1 MTESRNPVLDGVA
14 IIGMG
19 GRFPGARNVAEF
31 WKNQLAGI
39 ESISHFTVEEL
50 EVPDAVELSRHPN
63 YVRARSILE
72 DVDLFDA
79 EFFGMYPREA
89 ELMDPQQRLFLEVC
103 WTALEDAGCDP
114 FAYPGAIG
122 VYGGNSV
129 STYFLSRLCADPDF
143 IRRFTGA
150 YQVGN
155 YPEMMGNNVDF
166 LATRV
171 SYKLNLRGPAFTLQ
185 AGCSTSLLA
194 VCQACQSLLTYQ
206 SDMALAGGSSITF
219 PQKRG
224 SFYQDGGMVS
234 PDGHCRAFD
243 ADAQGTVF
251 GSGVAVVLLK
261 RMEDA
266 LRDGDHIYAAIRGFG
281 VNNDGAAKVGYTAP
295 SVEGQAR
302 VIAMAQETAGVDPRT
317 IGYIEAHG
325 TGTPLGDPIELAAL
339 TQAFRTRTSDKQFCA
354 VGTAKANVGHLDI
367 AAGVTGLIHAT
378 HVVRHGILPPTLYF
392 HKPNPNFDMASSPF
406 YVNATLQEWKTAEG
420 PRRAGVSAF
429 GVGGTNAHVVLEEV
443 PPTLSAPSQQPV
455 ELLVLSAR
463 SESALEAATAN
474 LAAHLES
481 HPGSNLA
488 DVAATLQSGRRA
500 FPCRRTVVARDV
512 PDAISALSQRDRKR
526 VQTRLKPDENPPV
539 YFLFPGQGSQYPN
552 MAREIYA
559 SQPLFRKTLDR
570 CAEILGPYLHAD
582 LRELLYPGDDVSAE
596 ARRRVTDTIVA
607 QPAIFSIEYALA
619 QLWLSWGIRPQAMLG
634 HSIGEFVAATLAGVF
649 SLEDALSLVAERGRM
664 MQGLPAGGMLSVR
677 LGESDVRSRLNGQAN
692 GQLALAAVNAPSLCV
707 VAGPLDA
714 IASFE
719 QRLAGES
726 VPFRRLVTSH
736 AFHSSMMDPIVEPF
750 TARAAQAHLQPPR
763 IPYVS
768 GVTGTWITDAEA
780 TDPAYWARHFR
791 QPVQFSAGIIELL
804 KHPSAVLLE
813 VGPGNVLGTLSRQH
827 GMDVAKRTIA
837 SSLSDGFSGEGDAAS
852 LFTAV
857 GALWLAGCKPDWS
870 TIHAGEQRQRVS
882 LPTYPFERK
891 RFWLELPATAAVAAA
906 VIATAA
912 PSPSTFTEGAAPA
925 NFATPGINT
934 QSDVSPSSAST
945 IREEI
950 SPVSPSIETLAA
962 ASNATSRP
970 VKIRSILNEIFED
983 LSGVDTSQADGAA
996 SFLELGFDSLFLT
1009 QVTQSL
1015 QSKFDLKIT
1024 FRQLLGNLG
1033 SLDAL
1038 SEYIDCKLPADQ
1050 LQEPAQPPAPVQAA
1064 ASTFAPLMESPT
1076 ATAPVYAA
1084 GTPSASAG
1092 EYGDVNMSESPVE
1105 RLMREQLQA
1114 MNQLF
1119 TRQLEA
1125 IRGGA
1130 PGAPAPV
1137 PASATVAPAN
1147 PAPVVSS
1154 APATPKVAPP
1164 APAPSATAATAA
1176 PAGHGDAGEFKPFGP
1191 YKPPQKGISGE
1202 LTPAQEKGLQS
1213 LVERYTKRTAKS
1225 KAMTEQYRAA
1235 LADPR
1240 VVMGFRQQ
1248 WKELVYPINT
1258 IYSKGSKL
1266 MDVDGNEY
1274 IDILNGFGPI
1284 MLGHRPDFVEA
1295 AIEHQ
1300 LHEGMEIGPQTPLAG
1315 EVAQMFCKMTG
1326 NERMTFC
1333 NTGSEAVMAAI
1344 RVARTVTGRTK
1355 VVLFAGAYHGQTDEV
1370 LVKGHK
1376 KAGVP
1381 QSTPVAPGIPKEKV
1395 ANVTVLD
1402 YGTPESLEWIRANAK
1417 ELAAVLVE
1425 PVQSRHPHL
1434 QPVAF
1439 LKEIRSITENSG
1451 TALIF
1456 DEVVTGFRVHQGG
1469 CQALFG
1475 IRGDLA
1481 TYGKVLAGG
1490 MPVGVLAGKREYM
1503 DALDGGAWQFGDASF
1518 PEVGVTF
1525 FAGTFIRHPLALA
1538 AVRAVLQH
1546 FEQQGPSLQE
1556 NLTANTTRMVG
1567 AINEFLEA
1575 NNAPTRLESFGS
1587 IFYFAVPPEERFASL
1602 FYYYLRLKGVN
1613 VLEGFP
1619 CFLTTAHSEA
1629 DIERII
1635 QVFKESVV
1643 EMQEAGFFPPPP
1655 GTGAPREI
1663 PSEPV
1668 AVEFFA
1674 SSAAGFAPELNA
1686 SRTSAAAPM
1695 SEAPA
1700 SEAAPPAPVAV
1711 AAPVLQEAAT
1721 PIPGPSDSPLT
1732 EPQLEIFLSAQIDSE
1747 ASTSYNESFTLKM
1760 RGPFN
1765 EAAFR
1770 DSLRDLVNRHQAL
1783 RATFA
1788 ASGERIAFAASAN
1801 IDIPLEDLSSLA
1813 PAEGDAR
1820 VRSAIDSEGRTPF
1833 DLVNGPVLRLRL
1845 FRREPESHALVFTS
1859 HHIVCDGWSINVLL
1873 DELSQL
1879 YSARVNHSR
1888 VDLPVPVQFGD
1899 YARTQAANRETADFA
1914 GVESYWMQQF
1924 AELPPVLDLPTDR
1937 PHPAVKTFQGS
1948 TYRTRIDADT
1958 YKLIKQAGA
1967 KQGCTLFSTLLGS
1980 FAALLHRLSG
1990 QDDIVIG
1997 IPTAGQSMLD
2007 DGTLVGH
2014 CVNFLPIRAHITE
2027 NQTAGDLLKQ
2037 TKRTVL
2043 DAYEH
2048 QTYTYGTLVRKL
2060 KVRRDPSRLPLIEV
2074 QFNLEKVGAGLAF
2087 SGLDVEVDPNPKT
2100 AVNFD
2105 LFLNIGESDQGLQL
2119 DCDYNTELFDR
2130 ETLGRW
2136 LRHYETLL
2144 RSIAADATQGVDRL
2158 PLLTDAE
2165 RHQIVFDANKTAADY
2180 PLSTPVHQIIEEQAV
2195 RTPEA
2200 TAASF
2205 EHQNIT
2211 YFDLDRRANQLARHL
2226 IQLGVRP
2233 GSLVGICVQRSLDML
2248 VGILGIWKAGAAYL
2262 PLDPA
2267 YPPERLTYI
2276 MQESSIAVL
2285 LTQARL
2291 AVGLPISNTRV
2302 IPLDSDWDLIGR
2314 ESKTS
2319 PNVVMNSESGAYTI
2333 YTSGSTGKPK
2343 GVEITHRNLANL
2355 LFSMRHAPGL
2365 TASDRLLAVTTLSF
2379 DIAGLEL
2386 FLPLITGAQVVI
2398 ASREETMDG
2407 DRLLARM
2414 RDSGATV
2421 MQATP
2426 STWRL
2431 LLEAGWTGTPKLKI
2445 LCGGEA
2451 LPRDLA
2457 DQLQKCGEVW
2467 NMYGPTETTI
2477 WSATSVVEAG
2487 PGPVTIGPPI
2497 HNTQFYVLDKFNAPL
2512 PVGVPGELFISGDG
2526 VARGYYKR
2534 PDLTAER
2541 FVVDPFNSL
2550 PGQRMYRTGDL
2561 VRYLAS
2567 GRFEFLGRLDNQ
2579 VKVRGFRIE
2588 LGEIEAVLAQYSAI
2602 KESVVVARE
2611 DEPGQKRLVAYVV
2624 ADESRRPSVNDLRN
2638 LVGRALPEYMIPS
2651 VFVFLAALPRTPNGK
2666 IDRKS
2671 LPAPDADH
2679 LAARETFVAPRTPRE
2694 TQLAA
2699 IAGEVLH
2706 LDRVNVQASL
2716 FDLGADSLHMFQIIA
2731 RAGRAGIVITA
2742 QQVFRL
2748 RTVAALASASL
2759 AVPGAADSSPSGT
2772 SDAAKVTAAP
2782 KPALPDIVPVSRE
2795 QYRLRPTT
2803 TFRR

>member
-1 MTESRNPVLDGVA
+1 
-14 IIGMG
+14 
-19 GRFPGARNVAEF
+19 
-31 WKNQLAGI
+31 
-39 ESISHFTVEEL
+39 
-50 EVPDAVELSRHPN
+50 
-63 YVRARSILE
+63 
-72 DVDLFDA
+72 
-79 EFFGMYPREA
+79 
-89 ELMDPQQRLFLEVC
+89 
-103 WTALEDAGCDP
+103 
-114 FAYPGAIG
+114 
-122 VYGGNSV
+122 
-129 STYFLSRLCADPDF
+129 
-143 IRRFTGA
+143 
-150 YQVGN
+150 
-155 YPEMMGNNVDF
+155 
-166 LATRV
+166 
-171 SYKLNLRGPAFTLQ
+171 
-185 AGCSTSLLA
+185 LA

-266 LRDGDHIYAAIRGFG
+266 VRDGDHIYAAIRGFG

-302 VIAMAQETAGVDPRT
+302 VIAMAHETADVDPRT

-339 TQAFRTRTSDKQFCA
+339 TQAFRTRTGDKQFCA

-392 HKPNPNFDMASSPF
+392 HKPNVNFDMANSPF
-406 YVNATLQEWKTAEG
+406 YVNATLKEWKTEDG

-443 PPTLSAPSQQPV
+443 PATPSAASGLPIQ
-455 ELLVLSAR
+455 LLVLSAR
-463 SESALEAATAN
+463 TESALDATTAN

-481 HPGSNLA
+481 HPQSNLA
-488 DVAATLQSGRRA
+488 DVAWTLQSGRRA
-500 FPCRRTVVARDV
+500 FPCRRAVVARDV
-512 PDAISALSQRDRKR
+512 PDAIGALLHRDRKR
-526 VQTRLKPDENPPV
+526 VQTRLKPEENPPV

-552 MAREIYA
+552 MAREIY
-559 SQPLFRKTLDR
+559 SSLPLFRKTLDR
-570 CAEILGPYLHAD
+570 CAEILGPHLQAD
-582 LRELLYPGDDVSAE
+582 LRQLLYPGDDVSDD
-596 ARRRVTDTIVA
+596 ARRRVTNTIIA

-619 QLWLSWGIRPQAMLG
+619 QVWLSWGIRPQAMLG

-649 SLEDALSLVAERGRM
+649 SLEDALTLVAERGRM
-664 MQGLPAGGMLSVR
+664 MQALPAGGMLSVR
-677 LGESDVRSRLNGQAN
+677 LGESEVRSRLNGQLN
-692 GQLALAAVNAPSLCV
+692 GQLALAAVNAPALCV

-719 QRLAGES
+719 QKLASES
-726 VPFRRLVTSH
+726 VPCRRLVTSH
-736 AFHSSMMDPIVEPF
+736 AFHSAMMDPIVEPF

-791 QPVQFSAGIIELL
+791 QPVQFSTGVSELL
-804 KHPSAVLLE
+804 KSPTAVLLE
-813 VGPGNVLGTLSRQH
+813 VGPGNVLGTLARQH
-827 GMDVAKRTIA
+827 GIDAAKRTVA
-837 SSLSDGFSGEGDAAS
+837 SSLSDGFYGEGDAAS
-852 LFTAV
+852 LFTAL
-857 GALWLAGCKPDWS
+857 GALWLTGCKPDWS
-870 TIHAGEQRQRVS
+870 AVHAGEQRQRVA

-891 RFWLELPATAAVAAA
+891 RFWLELSAAAKLAALTIPAATAVEAGSTER
-906 VIATAA
+906 IAA
-912 PSPSTFTEGAAPA
+912 PSS
-925 NFATPGINT
+925 FA
-934 QSDVSPSSAST
+934 QDSVLPSSAPPIT
-945 IREEI
+945 EEP
-950 SPVSPSIETLAA
+950 SSVSPSIETPTATSSAA
-962 ASNATSRP
+962 SRP
-970 VKIRSILNEIFED
+970 VKIRAILAEIFED
-983 LSGVDTSQADGAA
+983 LSGIDVSEADGAA

-1015 QSKFDLKIT
+1015 QTKFDLKIT
-1024 FRQLLGNLG
+1024 FRQLLGDLG

-1038 SEYIDCKLPADQ
+1038 SQYIDSKLPADQ
-1050 LQEPAQPPAPVQAA
+1050 LQEPAQQPVLQSAPVQAMA
-1064 ASTFAPLMESPT
+1064 TAPTPAMGSLT

-1084 GTPSASAG
+1084 GTPPVSTG
-1092 EYGDVNMSESPVE
+1092 ENGDMAMSESPVE

-1125 IRGGA
+1125 MRG
-1130 PGAPAPV
+1130 
-1137 PASATVAPAN
+1137 VAP
-1147 PAPVVSS
+1147 S
-1154 APATPKVAPP
+1154 APA
-1164 APAPSATAATAA
+1164 AAASPVTAA
-1176 PAGHGDAGEFKPFGP
+1176 PAKPAPAIAPAAAAPKTSAAAPAPCAAAPTAVPVSGHGDKEEFKPFGP
-1191 YKPPQKGISGE
+1191 YKPPQKGISGD
-1202 LTPAQEKGLQS
+1202 LTPQQEKGLQS
-1213 LVERYTKRTAKS
+1213 LIERYTTRTAKS
-1225 KAMTEQYRAA
+1225 KAMTEQYRSA

-1240 VVMGFRQQ
+1240 VVMGFRAQ

-1258 IYSKGSKL
+1258 IRSKGSKL
-1266 MDVDGNEY
+1266 LDVDGNEY

-1295 AIEHQ
+1295 AIEKQ

-1315 EVAQMFCKMTG
+1315 EVAQMFCKMTN

-1333 NTGSEAVMAAI
+1333 NTGSEAVMAAL
-1344 RVARTVTGRTK
+1344 RVARTVTGRNK
-1355 VVLFAGAYHGQTDEV
+1355 VALFAGAYHGMTDEV

-1381 QSTPVAPGIPKEKV
+1381 HSTPVAPGIPKEKV
-1395 ANVTVLD
+1395 QHITVLD
-1402 YGTPESLEWIRANAK
+1402 YGTPESLEWIRQNAK
-1417 ELAAVLVE
+1417 DLAAVLIE

-1434 QPVAF
+1434 QPIAF
-1439 LKEIRSITENSG
+1439 LKEIRTITENSG

-1475 IRGDLA
+1475 IRADLA

-1525 FAGTFIRHPLALA
+1525 FAGTFIRHPLTLA

-1556 NLTANTTRMVG
+1556 NLTANTTRMVRT
-1567 AINEFLEA
+1567 INQFLEA
-1575 NNAPTRLESFGS
+1575 NNAPTRLESFAS

-1619 CFLTTAHSEA
+1619 CFLTTTHSEA
-1629 DIERII
+1629 DIERVI
-1635 QVFKESVV
+1635 QAFKESVI

-1655 GTGAPREI
+1655 SPASRET
-1663 PSEPV
+1663 PSESV

-1674 SSAAGFAPELNA
+1674 SSAAGLAAESNPSASTPVPAATASNEVPAATPASGAVEPAP
-1686 SRTSAAAPM
+1686 AAAPV
-1695 SEAPA
+1695 AQQ
-1700 SEAAPPAPVAV
+1700 AA
-1711 AAPVLQEAAT
+1711 AA

-1770 DSLRDLVNRHQAL
+1770 DSLQDLVSRHQAL

-1788 ASGERIAFAASAN
+1788 TSGERIAFAPNAN
-1801 IDIPLEDLSSLA
+1801 IDIPLEDLSALA
-1813 PAEGDAR
+1813 PAERDAR
-1820 VRSAIDSEGRTPF
+1820 VRTAIDSEGRTPF

-1845 FRREPESHALVFTS
+1845 FRLEPESHALVFTS

-1873 DELSQL
+1873 DEMSQL

-1888 VDLPVPVQFGD
+1888 VDLPAPVQFGD

-1924 AELPPVLDLPTDR
+1924 AQLPPVLDLPTDR

-1990 QDDIVIG
+1990 QNDIVIG

-2014 CVNFLPIRAHITE
+2014 CVNFLPIREHITE
-2027 NQTAGDLLKQ
+2027 NQTIGDLLKQ

-2144 RSIAADATQGVDRL
+2144 RAIAADANQAVDRL
-2158 PLLTDAE
+2158 PLLDEAE
-2165 RHQIVFDANKTAADY
+2165 RRQIVFDANKTAADY
-2180 PLSTPVHQIIEEQAV
+2180 PRSTPVHQIIEEQAV

-2200 TAASF
+2200 IAASF
-2205 EHQNIT
+2205 ENQSLT
-2211 YFDLDRRANQLARHL
+2211 YFELDRRANQLARHL

-2233 GSLVGICVQRSLDML
+2233 SSLVGICVQRSLDML
-2248 VGILGIWKAGAAYL
+2248 VGLLGIWKAGAAYL

-2276 MQESSIAVL
+2276 MEESAIAVL

-2319 PNVVMNSESGAYTI
+2319 PNVTINSESGAYTI

-2343 GVEITHRNLANL
+2343 GVEVTHRNLANL
-2355 LFSMRHAPGL
+2355 LFSMRQAPGL
-2365 TASDRLLAVTTLSF
+2365 TGDDRLLAVTTLSF

-2398 ASREETMDG
+2398 ASRDETMDG

-2477 WSATSVVEAG
+2477 WSATSVVDAG

-2512 PVGVPGELFISGDG
+2512 PIGVPGELYISGDG

-2534 PDLTAER
+2534 PDLSAER
-2541 FVVDPFNSL
+2541 FVVDPFSSL
-2550 PGQRMYRTGDL
+2550 PGQRMYQTGDL

-2588 LGEIEAVLAQYSAI
+2588 LGEIEAVLAQHSPI
-2602 KESVVVARE
+2602 RESVVVARE

-2624 ADESRRPSVNDLRN
+2624 ADEAQRPSVSDLRN

-2679 LAARETFVAPRTPRE
+2679 LAAREAFVAPRTPRE
-2694 TQLAA
+2694 TQLAG

-2706 LDRVNVQASL
+2706 LDRVNVEASL

-2748 RTVAALASASL
+2748 RTVAALAAASL
-2759 AVPGAADSSPSGT
+2759 GGATEAGAAGT
-2772 SDAAKVTAAP
+2772 SDAGAKAAAP
-2782 KPALPDIVPVSRE
+2782 PKSALPDIVPVSRE